1 MMKKSEAMH
10 IEMLEKP
17 MGRLLFEKSYP
28 TVIIQL
34 ISVVY
39 NTADTYF
46 VAKINTESAAAAG
59 VVFSLMSIIQAVGFG
74 IGMGANSLISRS
86 LGAQKNEKANMYGS
100 TAAFCGVFFGTL
112 LMLAGLLNI
121 NRLMR
126 LIGASESV
134 LPYAVS
140 YARYILIASPF
151 MCLAF
156 VLNNILKAEGQS
168 FFAMVGMTTGGLL
181 NLLLDPLLIFGF
193 HMGISGAAIATMVS
207 QIVSGIIMYL
217 YFAAKK
223 SIVQLSYSNISK
235 DYSDYLKIFKTGIP
249 TIFRQGLGSVSSA
262 LLNVQAA
269 VYGDTAVAA
278 ISIANK
284 IYMLIRNIVL
294 GIGQGYQPIAGY
306 CYGAG
311 KRDRVKKA
319 FLLSSVTGTVI
330 CFVFTILAFQ
340 FRVPIM
346 AWFRADEEVIAI
358 GTHALRWF
366 CIAIPLMAY
375 STYVNQTY
383 QCLGYSVGATF
394 LASCRQGIFFIPL
407 AFFLPKIMGLA
418 GIEMLQATADI
429 MTFLIS
435 VPFQI
440 WFFKRHL
447 NVCDQEKA

>member
-1 MMKKSEAMH
+1 MTKNNELMRTQ
-10 IEMLEKP
+10 MLEKP
-17 MGRLLFEKSYP
+17 IGRLLFEKSYP

-34 ISVVY
+34 ISVIY

-46 VAKINTESAAAAG
+46 VAKINTESAAAVG

-86 LGAQKNEKANMYGS
+86 LGAQDNKRANMYGS
-100 TAAFCGVFFGTL
+100 TAVFSGIFFGTL
-112 LMLAGLLNI
+112 LMIVGLLNI
-121 NRLMR
+121 NGLMR
-126 LIGASESV
+126 LIGASKSV

-140 YARYILIASPF
+140 YARYILLAAPF

-168 FFAMVGMTTGGLL
+168 FFAMIGMTLGGLL
-181 NLLLDPLLIFGF
+181 NLLLDPILIFGF

-207 QIVSGIIMYL
+207 QIISGMIMYT
-217 YFAAKK
+217 YFATNKT
-223 SIVQLSYSNISK
+223 IVQLSYRNISK
-235 DYSDYLKIFKTGIP
+235 KASEYLNIAKTGTP
-249 TIFRQGLGSVSSA
+249 TIFRQGLGSVSA
-262 LLNVQAA
+262 AILNIQAA

-284 IYMLIRNIVL
+284 IYMLIRNIIL

-311 KRDRVKKA
+311 KKQRVKKA
-319 FLLSSVTGTVI
+319 FLLSSIVGTLI
-330 CFVFTILAFQ
+330 CTIFAVLVFL

-346 AWFRADEEVIAI
+346 TWFRADEEVIDV
-358 GTHALRWF
+358 GTRALTWF
-366 CIAIPLMAY
+366 CFAMPFMAY

-383 QCLGYSVGATF
+383 QCLGYSVTATI

-407 AFFLPKIMGLA
+407 ALLLPSFIGLT
-418 GIEMLQATADI
+418 GIEMLQPAADI
-429 MTFLIS
+429 MTFMIS

-440 WFFKRHL
+440 CFFKRHL
-447 NVCDQEKA
+447 NSKE